1 MDIRQ
6 LIEHAFQKLKLV
18 MLYEMEQLIINT
30 YEHLTL
36 RSTVKFGI
44 IYLNKMGSMI
54 LVYKSISNI
63 LQIKI
68 AIYMKWQAFVQI
80 NYYVSKKK
88 YCNMLQ

>member
-6 LIEHAFQKLKLV
+6 LIEHAFQKLNLV

-36 RSTVKFGI
+36 R
-44 IYLNKMGSMI
+44 SMI